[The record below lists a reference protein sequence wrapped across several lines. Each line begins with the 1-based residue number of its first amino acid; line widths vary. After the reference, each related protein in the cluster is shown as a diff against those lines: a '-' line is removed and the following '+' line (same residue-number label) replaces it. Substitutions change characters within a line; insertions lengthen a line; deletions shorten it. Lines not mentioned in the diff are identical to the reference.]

1 MEQTGQ
7 GSHLG
12 SMTQDQIRAY
22 ARSKSDQDFFQE
34 YIMLS
39 KEEQLYVF
47 TKLDDESKKMIYRE
61 YEQNSAAKANPF
73 HNLQGEALE
82 EKYFSLTKEEQSK
95 AWANLDENQ
104 RKHVWAIYESK
115 QAEGSKGKP
124 AQNRAEGNTNTVQQT
139 PNSNPR
145 EISDEKEKEQSKS
158 DKIMGLAPG
167 YRKPIIAGFSDEA
180 LIEFYDGITVNQ
192 YKLTF
197 WGEISDMQKQVITS
211 NHEVKKREKMLKDL
225 EGSIL

>member
-1 MEQTGQ
+1 
-7 GSHLG
+7 
-12 SMTQDQIRAY
+12 
-22 ARSKSDQDFFQE
+22 
-34 YIMLS
+34 MLS

-47 TKLDDESKKMIYRE
+47 TKLDDDSKKMIYRE
-61 YEQNSAAKANPF
+61 YEQNSATKTNPF

-82 EKYFSLTKEEQSK
+82 EKYFSLTKEEQGK

-104 RKHVWAIYESK
+104 RKYVWAIYENR
-115 QAEGSKGKP
+115 QAEGNQGKP
-124 AQNRAEGNTNTVQQT
+124 TQNRAEGNTNTVQQT
-139 PNSNPR
+139 PNSDPR
-145 EISDEKEKEQSKS
+145 EISEEKEKEKEQSKS

-180 LIEFYDGITVNQ
+180 LIEFYDGITIDQ
-192 YKLTF
+192 HKITL
-197 WGEISDMQKQVITS
+197 WGEISDMQKQVINS